1 MQTVLSITIA
11 VWFGI
16 GCGAATDQ
24 VIPGFWIVWS
34 SLGIALILLT
44 AIYVRNGRSFT

>member
-16 GCGAATDQ
+16 ACGAATDQ